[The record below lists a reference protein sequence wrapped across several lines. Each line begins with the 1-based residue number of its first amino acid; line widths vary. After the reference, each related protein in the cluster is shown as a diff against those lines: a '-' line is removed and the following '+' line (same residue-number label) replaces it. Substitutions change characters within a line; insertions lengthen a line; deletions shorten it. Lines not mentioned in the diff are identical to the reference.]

1 MVHQI
6 GSQWDTSVIPD
17 VVAGYWKVFA
27 LVVAGMVIHLLPAR
41 LKRRYRLAFS
51 SLPLP
56 VMAAVAALVVFLL
69 YQFVTADTQPF
80 IYFQF

>member
-6 GSQWDTSVIPD
+6 GSAWDVSVIPD
-17 VVAGYWKVFA
+17 VCAGYWKVFA

-41 LKRRYRLAFS
+41 FKRRYRLSFA

-56 VMAAVAALVVFLL
+56 VMAVAAVAVVFLL